1 MANRKERRWQLRVAK
16 MLRIKNMYGPFT
28 EVGQLWYGKT
38 REEGKKLFEANR
50 ERDEKRLELYL
61 ADKEASMKSHYES
74 LGYSEAKV
82 EKLLEG
88 WRLLTVKFDDTYRA
102 DRKAATQLFRE
113 ASEMN

>member
-1 MANRKERRWQLRVAK
+1 
-16 MLRIKNMYGPFT
+16 
-28 EVGQLWYGKT
+28 
-38 REEGKKLFEANR
+38 
-50 ERDEKRLELYL
+50 L
-61 ADKEASMKSHYES
+61 ADKEASMKSNYES

-113 ASEMN
+113 ASKMN